1 MSTAGKGG
9 RRLVKKL
16 IHTAKKVVTDPTT
29 RQFVGQA
36 AQAAQAAQKA
46 FYSFSNDYHNRQ
58 ISRSGGRPTTRH
70 AKSTS
75 TVSQKLSIVQILTA
89 KLILVKLCGR
99 GWSSKTTPK
108 KAKTAPY

>member
-75 TVSQKLSIVQILTA
+75 TVSRKIVYSPD
-89 KLILVKLCGR
+89 LVRKV
-99 GWSSKTTPK
+99 
-108 KAKTAPY
+108 